1 MNNLQK
7 EASQYDLASL
17 VRLQEKRKENIGIFE
32 RSINNERAA
41 SEQEE
46 VAQLSLEKKLKFHD
60 LSLVILDGTEKE
72 LILTDIPK
80 LKSTREKRE
89 HTIMLL
95 KSAILEEYAMM
106 DKEEQMIRFLETRD
120 GSKK

>member
-17 VRLQEKRKENIGIFE
+17 VRLQEKRKENIAIFE